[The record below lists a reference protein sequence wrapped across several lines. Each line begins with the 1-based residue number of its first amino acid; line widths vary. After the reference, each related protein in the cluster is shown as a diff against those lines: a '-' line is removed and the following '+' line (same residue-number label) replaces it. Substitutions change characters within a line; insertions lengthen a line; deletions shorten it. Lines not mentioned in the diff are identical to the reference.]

1 MSVLPGL
8 GVSRGCVFLL
18 ANLIRVVTGTSVVS
32 DVRLGVDEE
41 RRRPSP
47 AALGVLVQ
55 RVTNLLRGQASTT
68 LAVNLFLTLL
78 RVPSI
83 LIGSSSTC

>member
-1 MSVLPGL
+1 
-8 GVSRGCVFLL
+8 
-18 ANLIRVVTGTSVVS
+18 VVTGTSVVS
-32 DVRLGVDEE
+32 DVRSGVDEE

-47 AALGVLVQ
+47 AALGALVQ
-55 RVTNLLRGQASTT
+55 RVTSLLRGRASTT

-83 LIGSSSTC
+83 LIGSYQPVKDWILMW

>member
-1 MSVLPGL
+1 M
-8 GVSRGCVFLL
+8 FLL

-32 DVRLGVDEE
+32 DVRSGVDEE

-83 LIGSSSTC
+83 LIGS